1 MADKYRWIR
10 EQAKRNKTPKVYNI
24 LRPDSENTEPPKGQE
39 YGICQTCGA
48 KFKQILYYQKNMYSN
63 YKDCPSCKKKIAL
76 QKNKILNNTYS
87 GIEEIEQQIATLPFT
102 PFPWQK
108 KAGQDFENTRFQVI
122 NAGNRTGKGAKR
134 F

>member
-1 MADKYRWIR
+1 MDNKYRWAK
-10 EQAKRNKTPKVYNI
+10 EQSKRNKVPKVYNI
-24 LRPDSENTEPPKGQE
+24 LKEEKENTEPPKGEE
-39 YGICQTCGA
+39 YSICRTCGNR
-48 KFKQILYYQKNMYSN
+48 FKQILYTGKNVYSN

-76 QKNKILNNTYS
+76 QKNKILSNT
-87 GIEEIEQQIATLPFT
+87 GLTENEQQMATLPFT

-108 KAGQDFENTRFQVI
+108 KAWEDFENTRFQVI